1 MKEIFICNVET
12 VEHERFSMSSGKASE
27 RISSRLDTGR
37 CVLLIGSGRLTDSFL
52 YYIKHKANNIVYQNV
67 NLLTL
72 TNALILTN
80 KLHGYCRL
88 DFGSEK
94 VNLAAI

>member
-1 MKEIFICNVET
+1 MSDFPCPVGRQVNV
-12 VEHERFSMSSGKASE
+12 SS
-27 RISSRLDTGR
+27 LDWTLVD
-37 CVLLIGSGRLTDSFL
+37 VLQMDSFRLTDSFF
-52 YYIKHKANNIVYQNV
+52 YYIKRKANNIVYQNA

-94 VNLAAI
+94 G